1 MTPKHPASVPRLST
15 NEFIGLGVGAVAY
28 VRPVPVAGGAVI
40 FEIHSA
46 DGQALGNA
54 PTFDQARALLV
65 QNDLEPLSV
74 H

>member
-1 MTPKHPASVPRLST
+1 MTPKNSASIPRLST

-28 VRPVPVAGGAVI
+28 IRLVPVAGGAVV

-46 DGQALGNA
+46 DGQVLGNA
-54 PTFDQARALLV
+54 PTADQARALLV